1 MARKLMK
8 GSEAMAEA
16 AIRNGCRYFFGYPI
30 TPQTE
35 IPEYFSERMFEE
47 EVNGCF
53 LQAESELAAINM
65 VYGAASTGAR
75 VLTSSSSPGIS
86 LKQEGISTLCAA
98 ELPCVIYN
106 VMRSGPG
113 IAGIQ
118 ASQGDYF
125 QATKGGGHG
134 DYHVIV
140 FAPSSVQEAVD
151 CIGKAFDLADAYRM
165 PAMICADGMIA
176 QMMEPAELPA
186 MQEYHVDKEKKWWA
200 ATGFDP
206 KAPEGQ
212 RANVSSTYT
221 GVEEMDELQARLQGK
236 YALIQ
241 EKEAL
246 FETYNMDHARCFYEE
261 VFHFAEKEYGPENI
275 VSAVMHADELNTAVS
290 EQLGYPV
297 YHYHLHVVALP
308 VVEKEIRYSKR
319 CKDPELVGK
328 VKEVIHQISHSKK
341 WASQKAPDEDGKSR
355 IVKSYSLLQDRFFEH
370 MRDAGFEDF
379 ERGERG
385 STAQHLSVTEY
396 KVKKETERLEN
407 LQVTAKVMED
417 GIDLLTQQTEEAQ
430 KEADKAQARVVKL
443 VPKMEKIE
451 DLARK
456 YTSDADQVL
465 PQPDVLESAKSYREK
480 KAMPLYRKII
490 SVLRNLFDKYLTLKH
505 DYEDLQRK
513 YEREIDSGEQ
523 LKKTIKTLREEKD
536 SQSGIVAKFYALC
549 RGLGKEY
556 IESQAMGIL
565 EREAQERQQK
575 KLAHK
580 RHERDAR

>member
-246 FETYNMDHARCFYEE
+246 FETYNMDH
-261 VFHFAEKEYGPENI
+261 PQI
-275 VSAVMHADELNTAVS
+275 V
-290 EQLGYPV
+290 
-297 YHYHLHVVALP
+297 
-308 VVEKEIRYSKR
+308 
-319 CKDPELVGK
+319 
-328 VKEVIHQISHSKK
+328 
-341 WASQKAPDEDGKSR
+341 
-355 IVKSYSLLQDRFFEH
+355 
-370 MRDAGFEDF
+370 
-379 ERGERG
+379 
-385 STAQHLSVTEY
+385 
-396 KVKKETERLEN
+396 
-407 LQVTAKVMED
+407 VTAFGTISRLCKSV
-417 GIDLLTQQTEEAQ
+417 ID
-430 KEADKAQARVVKL
+430 
-443 VPKMEKIE
+443 
-451 DLARK
+451 
-456 YTSDADQVL
+456 
-465 PQPDVLESAKSYREK
+465 
-480 KAMPLYRKII
+480 
-490 SVLRNLFDKYLTLKH
+490 
-505 DYEDLQRK
+505 
-513 YEREIDSGEQ
+513 Q
-523 LKKTIKTLREEKD
+523 LKKSGVEVGLVRPITIWP
-536 SQSGIVAKFYALC
+536 FPY
-549 RGLGKEY
+549 
-556 IESQAMGIL
+556 
-565 EREAQERQQK
+565 EAV
-575 KLAHK
+575 
-580 RHERDAR
+580 RDAALLPGVKAVLDVEMNAGQMLEDVKIAVNGAKPVAFYGRSGAHMPTTREIKDKILKMLEE